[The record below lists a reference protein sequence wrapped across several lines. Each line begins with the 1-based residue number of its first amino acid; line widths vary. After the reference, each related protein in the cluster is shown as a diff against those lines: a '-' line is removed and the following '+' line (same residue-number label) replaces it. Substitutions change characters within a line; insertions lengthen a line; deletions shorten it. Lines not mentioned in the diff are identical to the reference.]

1 MGKVHTVLGEIEPDD
16 LGVTYCHEHL
26 STMPAQHLLDKMG
39 DTDIILEDMA
49 KSAEELE
56 IFKAAGGQAVVDC
69 TTTEY
74 GRNAQDL
81 ADLQKQTGVNI
92 ICSTGHIMEGYWR
105 GVEDIIGRD
114 SESLINEMMVDL
126 TDTIPGTEDIR
137 AGVIKLGSSLDEVR
151 PEEDKMI
158 RAGVEA
164 QKNTGAPIQ
173 THTTA
178 GTIPLEQARIFNDAG
193 ADPEHTM
200 IGHLDRRLD
209 WDDHLELAKQGFR
222 LGYDC
227 ISKEQYQPEAQRI
240 EFVRRLV
247 EEGHGDQIMLSGD
260 IARRSYMTAYGGGP
274 GYSYILWRFIP
285 WLHQVGVPEEAT
297 RKMVV
302 DNPKAFYAWKDV

>member
-1 MGKVHTVLGEIEPDD
+1 MGKIHTVGGEIDPDQ

-26 STMPAQHLLDKMG
+26 ATMPGQHLLEKMG
-39 DTDIILEDMA
+39 GDDLILEDMA

-56 IFKAAGGQAVVDC
+56 IFKRAGGQAVVDC

-74 GRNAQDL
+74 GRNADKL
-81 ADLQKQTGVNI
+81 AGLQRDTGVNI

-105 GVEDIIGRD
+105 GVEDIDGRS
-114 SESLINEMMVDL
+114 SESLLDEMLTDL
-126 TDTIPGTEDIR
+126 TDSIPDSDGVR
-137 AGVIKLGSSLDEVR
+137 AGVIKLGSSKDKVL

-164 QKNTGAPIQ
+164 QKLTGAPIQ

-178 GTIPLEQARIFNDAG
+178 GTIPLEQVRIFDDAG

-209 WDDHLELAKQGFR
+209 WDDHLAVAKAGYR
-222 LGYDC
+222 LGFDC
-227 ISKEQYQPEAQRI
+227 ISKEHYQPEAQRI
-240 EFVRRLV
+240 EFIRRLV
-247 EEGHGDQIMLSGD
+247 EEGHEEQIMLSGD

-285 WLHQVGVPEEAT
+285 WLHQVGVPESAT

-302 DNPKAFYAWKDV
+302 DNPKNFYAWKDV

>member
-1 MGKVHTVLGEIEPDD
+1 MGKVHTVGGEIEPDQ

-26 STMPAQHLLDKMG
+26 ATMPGQHLLEKMG
-39 DTDIILEDMA
+39 GDDLILEDMA

-56 IFKAAGGQAVVDC
+56 IFKNAGGQAVVDC

-74 GRNAQDL
+74 GRSADKL
-81 ADLQKQTGVNI
+81 AGLQRDTGVNI

-105 GVEDIIGRD
+105 GVEDIDGR
-114 SESLINEMMVDL
+114 SPESLLDEMLVDL
-126 TDTIPGTEDIR
+126 TDSIPDSDGVR
-137 AGVIKLGSSLDEVR
+137 AGVIKLGSSKDQVL

-164 QKNTGAPIQ
+164 QQRTGAPIQ

-178 GTIPLEQARIFNDAG
+178 GTIPLEQVRIFDDAG

-209 WDDHLELAKQGFR
+209 WDDHLAVAKAGYR
-222 LGYDC
+222 LGFDC
-227 ISKEQYQPEAQRI
+227 ISKEHYQPEAQRI
-240 EFVRRLV
+240 EFIKRLV
-247 EEGHGDQIMLSGD
+247 EEGHEDQIMLSGD

-285 WLHQVGVPEEAT
+285 WLHQVGVPESAT

-302 DNPKAFYAWKDV
+302 DNPAAFYTWKDV